1 MAEVPVI
8 LGVAMAERGAQ
19 GLRNWAVNFGPLTY
33 MIKPLRD
40 AHGNPT
46 GDFEAACGQRS
57 VCWKQTQTDCIA
69 AIERELLAIRAAIP
83 PACYHCGDVLVSER
97 DRCERCPSECDG
109 DREEEHCAAR
119 AEVMGAAIPEAKP

>member
-8 LGVAMAERGAQ
+8 LGVKMALVGTYRWTVSFGCVDAMISPGSPD
-19 GLRNWAVNFGPLTY
+19 GFYWAVAGSL
-33 MIKPLRD
+33 
-40 AHGNPT
+40 A
-46 GDFEAACGQRS
+46 
-57 VCWKQTQTDCIA
+57 KQETLADCIA